1 MAEPFR
7 RSASN
12 LSESVKLENRSAR
25 DSRSWI
31 NPGSSV
37 VALLV
42 KFVFTLSVMF
52 ENNWRIRDKGLFGVF
67 SSVTGVCCGEV
78 DSSEISGESED
89 AKVSGSMLASFSAV
103 CCSNVSLAAN

>member
-1 MAEPFR
+1 M
-7 RSASN
+7 
-12 LSESVKLENRSAR
+12 SESVKPENRSAR
-25 DSRSWI
+25 DSRSAAVRMWPLCSWI

-67 SSVTGVCCGEV
+67 SSATGVCCGEV
-78 DSSEISGESED
+78 VSSEISGESED
-89 AKVSGSMLASFSAV
+89 AKVSGSMPASFSAV